1 MRNFLVYISAL
12 YFTFFCIGCKSREGK
27 VEETINQMKSNPVS
41 IPFSSMSCWI
51 NDTIQ
56 NNRPWEKAKMKLVVY
71 TDSSSCSKCTLER
84 MYIWN
89 DFVELEHKYKNDFY
103 IIFVFQTT
111 PTINSKKMASDFH
124 LTELNHPI
132 YIDSLSLLSKN
143 NPHIP
148 FQDPMYQIFLLD
160 EKNRV
165 ALVGSPL
172 YNTKIE
178 DSLLETL
185 NDKLKNK

>member
-1 MRNFLVYISAL
+1 
-12 YFTFFCIGCKSREGK
+12 
-27 VEETINQMKSNPVS
+27 
-41 IPFSSMSCWI
+41 
-51 NDTIQ
+51 
-56 NNRPWEKAKMKLVVY
+56 
-71 TDSSSCSKCTLER
+71 

-89 DFVELEHKYKNDFY
+89 DFVEFEHKYKNDFY